1 MRVTE
6 NTRLN
11 TIQRNLSRVSSAHA
25 EASNRAATGLKLNKA
40 SDDPVGAAY
49 VSTVRNSLQQTATY
63 RKNIGLVRSDVET
76 TESAIAQGVEL
87 LNQSR
92 EAAMQGANDS
102 LDSGDRQM
110 LANQVA
116 ALREQLVGIAN
127 TKGSAGYLF
136 SGNQLDTPAFAEDGT
151 YQGDE
156 GVRRLETGHNVFM
169 DASVTGL
176 DVFDAPGGV
185 NVFEVLDSLETA
197 LRSDDGTQISAQL
210 TSLDAALSQMNQS
223 RAETGLMLNRMDTA
237 DATLEQ
243 SELGLTKRSADI
255 TDADVFETLSQLTQ
269 LGTTLQQALSVART
283 TLNMGGLERF

>member
-6 NTRLN
+6 NIRLN
-11 TIQRNLSRVSSAHA
+11 TIQRNLNRVSNAHS

-116 ALREQLVGIAN
+116 ALRDQLVGIAN
-127 TKGSAGYLF
+127 TKGAAGYLF

-151 YQGDE
+151 YQGDD
-156 GVRRLETGHNVFM
+156 GVRRLETGQNVMM
-169 DASVTGL
+169 DASVTGR
-176 DVFDAPGGV
+176 DVFAPPDGV
-185 NVFEVLDSLETA
+185 NVFDVLDSLETA

-210 TSLDAALSQMNQS
+210 SSLDAALSQMNQS

-255 TDADVFETLSQLTQ
+255 TDADVFETLSELTQ

>member
-6 NTRLN
+6 NMRLN
-11 TIQRNLSRVSSAHA
+11 NIQRNLNRLSTAHS
-25 EASNRAATGLKLNKA
+25 EASQRAASGFKLNKP

-49 VSTVRNSLQQTATY
+49 VSTVRNSLQQATTY
-63 RKNIGLVRSDVET
+63 RKNIGLMRSDMET
-76 TESAIAQGVEL
+76 AESAIAQGVEL

-92 EAAMQGANDS
+92 EAAMQGANAS
-102 LDSGDRQM
+102 LDTEDRQM

-116 ALREQLVGIAN
+116 ALRDQLVGLSN

-136 SGNQLDTPAFAEDGT
+136 SGNKSDTPAFASDGT
-151 YQGDE
+151 FQGDA
-156 GVRRLETGHNVFM
+156 GVRRLETGPNVLM
-169 DASVTGL
+169 DASVNGQ
-176 DVFDAPGGV
+176 
-185 NVFEVLDSLETA
+185 NVFAPSDGVSVFAVLDSLETA
-197 LRSDDGTQISAQL
+197 LRSDDSSQISAQL
-210 TSLDAALSQMNQS
+210 TTLDQALNQMNQS
-223 RAETGLMLNRMDTA
+223 RAETGLIMNRMDTA

-243 SELGLTKRSADI
+243 SEFGLTKRSADI